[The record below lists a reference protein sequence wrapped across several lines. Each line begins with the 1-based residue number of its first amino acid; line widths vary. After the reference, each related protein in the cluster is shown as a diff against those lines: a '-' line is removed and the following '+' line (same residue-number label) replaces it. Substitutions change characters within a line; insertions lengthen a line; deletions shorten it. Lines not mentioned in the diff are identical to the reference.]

1 MSMHSTLGDQRT
13 FLRPIAHHGEPSWN
27 PISGGKMSDQLVA
40 SLATGLRSTY
50 EAQPQ
55 ADIPDAFAE
64 LIAQLQRAE
73 NGGR

>member
-1 MSMHSTLGDQRT
+1 MSMHSTFGDQRT
-13 FLRPIAHHGEPSWN
+13 FLRPIAHRGEVSWN
-27 PISGGKMSDQLVA
+27 AISGGQTSDQLVA